1 MPTADPSTHSAAI
14 LTVGNELLNGDIVNT
29 NASWLGRTLRGVGV
43 PCETVLTV
51 PDRLDRIVAALRQLR
66 AEHDLV
72 IVSGGL
78 GPTRD
83 DVTKLAL
90 LEVFGDTLVRDD
102 RVLAHVSDYFR
113 KRGREPGEVNMAQAD
128 VPSRATVLFNDLG
141 TAPGLLFDVD
151 GKLVAAMPGVPYEL
165 HHITSQRLVPELEKR
180 WKKSERRVLQHYFRT
195 TGIGESDL
203 SDRLLAGLEQRIPP
217 DVDIAFLPHPQGVD
231 IRISQVNGESADT
244 FARFAEWLRGTA
256 GTFVFSEDYRQSLA
270 GRMVELLTAQKKTL
284 AVAESCSGGY
294 LADALTD
301 VPGSSRC
308 FAGGVVAYGNEVKV
322 SQLGVDAAVLER
334 HGAVSAPVALA
345 MARGVAGR
353 LGTDFGISTTGI
365 AGPDGGTPDKP
376 VGTVWIGFWSADGAH
391 LACRY
396 HFTTERLVNKER
408 SFAAAM
414 DLLRRHVTGINGFP
428 YHPEVVHAADQRNQ

>member
-1 MPTADPSTHSAAI
+1 MPTADPISHSAAI

-29 NASWLGRTLRGVGV
+29 NATWLGRTLRGIGV

-51 PDRLDRIVAALRQLR
+51 PDRLGRIVTALRQLR
-66 AEHDLV
+66 ADHDLV
-72 IVSGGL
+72 IVTGGL

-90 LEVFGDTLVRDD
+90 LELFGDTLVRDD
-102 RVLAHVSDYFR
+102 RVLAHVSDYFL
-113 KRGREPGEVNMAQAD
+113 KRGRKVSEVNMAQAD

-151 GKLVAAMPGVPYEL
+151 GKLMAAMPGVPYEL

-203 SDRLLAGLEQRIPP
+203 SDRVLAGLEQRIPP

-231 IRISQVNGESADT
+231 IRISQVNGESADA
-244 FARFAEWLRGTA
+244 FVRFADWIRDAA

-270 GRMVELLTAQKKTL
+270 GRIVELLTEESKTL

-308 FAGGVVAYGNEVKV
+308 FAGGVVAYGNEVKIR
-322 SQLGVDAAVLER
+322 QLGIDPAVLEEY
-334 HGAVSAPVALA
+334 GAVSAQVALA
-345 MARGVAGR
+345 MARGAAER
-353 LGTDFGISTTGI
+353 LGTDFGISTTGV
-365 AGPDGGTPDKP
+365 AGPGGGTPDKP

-391 LACRY
+391 HACRY
-396 HFTTERLVNKER
+396 HFTTVRLVNKER
-408 SFAAAM
+408 SFSAAM
-414 DLLRRHVTGINGFP
+414 DLLRRHVTGISGFP
-428 YHPEVVHAADQRNQ
+428 YHSEVVHAAD